1 MKLPP
6 ALCKRRIF
14 VTGAGGYIGSHT
26 VLALL
31 AAGYDVV
38 ALDNF
43 SNSTP
48 RAIAATETLAQRL
61 YGRSFV
67 FVQADVRD
75 VARVAELLRQ
85 RCCDAAIHFAALK
98 ASKES
103 VEQPLTYYDNNLT
116 GAIALLRALS
126 GAGIFRLVFSSSAT
140 VYGDPVV
147 LPVRE
152 SAPCVPTNPYGRS
165 KLMIEQVL
173 ADLVVSDARWQMG
186 VLRYFNPVGAH
197 ESGEIGEEPRGV
209 PNNLMPVIAEV
220 AAGWRPLLNVF
231 GDDWPTPDGTAV
243 RDYLHVIDLAEAH
256 VAAVRRLLREPA
268 GFTVNLGT
276 GKGVSVLEMV
286 RVFEQASG
294 RRIALHVAP
303 RRPGDVAVCYAD
315 PLLAEELLGWRA
327 RRTLQKMCADT
338 WRWQEHRSR
347 RPPGHEGLCCSA
359 EKASPAEARGAP
371 ST

>member
-1 MKLPP
+1 MREQ
-6 ALCKRRIF
+6 CVF

-43 SNSTP
+43 SSSTP
-48 RAIAATETLAQRL
+48 RTIAATEALAQRL

-75 VARVAELLRQ
+75 VARVAVLLRQ
-85 RCCDAAIHFAALK
+85 HACDAAVHFAALK
-98 ASKES
+98 APKES
-103 VEQPLTYYDNNLT
+103 TEQPLTYYDNNVT
-116 GAIALLRALS
+116 GAIALLRVLS
-126 GAGIFRLVFSSSAT
+126 DAGIFRLVFSSSAA

-173 ADLVVSDARWQMG
+173 ADLVVADARWQMG

-197 ESGEIGEEPRGV
+197 ESGEIGEDPSGV
-209 PNNLMPVIAEV
+209 PNNLMPVIADV
-220 AAGWRPLLNVF
+220 AAGCLPLLNVF
-231 GDDWPTPDGTAV
+231 GDDWPTPDGTGV
-243 RDYLHVIDLAEAH
+243 RDYLHVMDLADAH
-256 VAAVRRLLREPA
+256 VAAVSRLLRAPA

-286 RVFEQASG
+286 RALERASG
-294 RRIALHVAP
+294 RSIALHVAP
-303 RRPGDVAVCYAD
+303 RRPGDVAACYAD
-315 PLLAEELLGWRA
+315 PSLAEELLGWRA
-327 RRTLQKMCADT
+327 RRDLEQMCADA

-347 RPPGHEGLCCSA
+347 RPPAQEDRVLV
-359 EKASPAEARGAP
+359 R
-371 ST
+371 